1 LLFRLLKL
9 ANNYFIA
16 YISKAKESEKM
27 SEKNWGDTV
36 VGWFIVKD
44 EAEGQASQSESDL
57 SADELIAKY
66 ANQTPLTADSAGA
79 ENPSNASSR
88 DEKFVPSNYA
98 TPPPVQNGQVDFEAV
113 FEAGGVDADER
124 ERIAKAK
131 SLLDSLPENTD
142 VAVKKQIVEASLKAF
157 GVPIEKIVEAGAAEI
172 QALEFYIRS
181 GASDTEKLLQES
193 SERIAQ
199 YEQEIQNLRR
209 IMEERVKEQN
219 TVTAACNQK
228 KLEVQKV
235 LEFFGRETVAQVVKD
250 SPKLHEPTEK
260 LES

>member
-1 LLFRLLKL
+1 
-9 ANNYFIA
+9 
-16 YISKAKESEKM
+16 M
-27 SEKNWGDTV
+27 PEKNWGDTV

-44 EAEGQASQSESDL
+44 EAGAARENHTEADL
-57 SADELIAKY
+57 TADELIAKY
-66 ANQTPLTADSAGA
+66 ANQTPLTADGTASQNLPATSAVS
-79 ENPSNASSR
+79 E
-88 DEKFVPSNYA
+88 EKYVPSNYA

-113 FEAGGVDADER
+113 YEAGGVDAEER

-131 SLLDSLPENTD
+131 ALLDSLPENTD

-181 GASDTEKLLQES
+181 GAGDTEKLLKES

-209 IMEERVKEQN
+209 IMEERVSEQN
-219 TVTAACNQK
+219 TVVAACNQK
-228 KLEVQKV
+228 KLEVQKI
-235 LEFFGRETVAQVVKD
+235 LEFFGRDVVAQVVKD
-250 SPKLHEPTEK
+250 SPKLHEPTGTVEN
-260 LES
+260 S

>member
-1 LLFRLLKL
+1 
-9 ANNYFIA
+9 
-16 YISKAKESEKM
+16 M
-27 SEKNWGDTV
+27 SEKSWGDAV

-44 EAEGQASQSESDL
+44 ENEGQKSQTESDL
-57 SADELIAKY
+57 TADELIAKY
-66 ANQTPLTADSAGA
+66 AGQTPLTAESSSM
-79 ENPSNASSR
+79 EVPSTVASN
-88 DEKFVPSNYA
+88 EKFVPSNYG

-181 GASDTEKLLQES
+181 GGSDTEKLLKES
-193 SERIAQ
+193 SERIGQ
-199 YEQEIQNLRR
+199 YEQEIQNLRK
-209 IMEERVKEQN
+209 IMDERVKEQN
-219 TVTAACNQK
+219 MVVAACNTK

-235 LEFFGRETVAQVVKD
+235 LEFFGRDVVAQVVKD
-250 SPKLHEPTEK
+250 SPKLHEPEK
-260 LES
+260 IESQNQ

>member
-1 LLFRLLKL
+1 
-9 ANNYFIA
+9 
-16 YISKAKESEKM
+16 M
-27 SEKNWGDTV
+27 SEKSWGDTV

-44 EAEGQASQSESDL
+44 ENEAGKSESEADL
-57 SADELIAKY
+57 TADELIAKY
-66 ANQTPLTADSAGA
+66 AGQTPLTAESGSAEIPVA
-79 ENPSNASSR
+79 VSNENI
-88 DEKFVPSNYA
+88 VPANYA
-98 TPPPVQNGQVDFEAV
+98 TPPPIQNGQVDFESV

-181 GASDTEKLLQES
+181 GGSDTEKVLKES
-193 SERIAQ
+193 SERINQ
-199 YEQEIQNLRR
+199 YEQEIQNLRK

-219 TVTAACNQK
+219 MVVGACNAK
-228 KLEVQKV
+228 KLEVQKI
-235 LEFFGRETVAQVVKD
+235 LEFFGKDVVAQVVKD
-250 SPKLHEPTEK
+250 SPKLHEPAETV
-260 LES
+260 ESSEGEIQ

>member
-1 LLFRLLKL
+1 
-9 ANNYFIA
+9 
-16 YISKAKESEKM
+16 M
-27 SEKNWGDTV
+27 SEKSWSDSV

-44 EAEGQASQSESDL
+44 EGEGQQNQAGADL
-57 SADELIAKY
+57 TADELIAKY
-66 ANQTPLTADSAGA
+66 AGQTPLKAEPGTAEST
-79 ENPSNASSR
+79 ASSTS
-88 DEKFVPSNYA
+88 DEKFIPSNYG

-113 FEAGGVDADER
+113 FEAGGVDAEER

-181 GASDTEKLLQES
+181 GGSDTEKLLKES
-193 SERIAQ
+193 SERINQ
-199 YEQEIQNLRR
+199 YEQEIQNLRN
-209 IMEERVKEQN
+209 IMEERVREQN
-219 TVTAACNQK
+219 TVVSACNEK

-235 LEFFGRETVAQVVKD
+235 LEFFGKDVVAKVVKD
-250 SPKLHEPTEK
+250 SPKLHEPSGTGA
-260 LES
+260 SS